1 MKENLK
7 FLIKITRNAF
17 ILSGMYFISVFAVG
31 DLSWIVIKPIV
42 IFFMTYIFAEYARK
56 YKLSP
61 QHPTD
66 KTKTISPMIF

>member
-7 FLIKITRNAF
+7 FIIKISRNAF

-31 DLSWIVIKPIV
+31 DLSWIVLKPIL
-42 IFFMTYIFAEYARK
+42 IFFMTYIFVELARK

-61 QHPTD
+61 AHPTS
-66 KTKTISPMIF
+66 KTKPITPMIF